1 MMEWLFAH
9 IFKKYILVLFD
20 WKYLV
25 EKYESYFR

>member
-9 IFKKYILVLFD
+9 IFNKYILVLFD

-25 EKYESYFR
+25 EKYELF

>member
-9 IFKKYILVLFD
+9 IFKKYIFVLFD

-25 EKYESYFR
+25 EKYELF